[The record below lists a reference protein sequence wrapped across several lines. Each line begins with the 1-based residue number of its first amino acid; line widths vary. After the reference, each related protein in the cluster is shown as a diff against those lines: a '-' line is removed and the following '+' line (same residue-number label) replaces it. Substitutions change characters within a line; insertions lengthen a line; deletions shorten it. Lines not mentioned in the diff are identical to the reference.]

1 MKQILLFFWIFVAT
15 SCSFE
20 TKKDKT
26 MKIEDVVQKAN
37 PWLDYAGVVGVAQS
51 VEKGKDV
58 ILVLVSSNTDSLK
71 KQIPKTFHGYPVILK
86 YVGEINA
93 Q

>member
-1 MKQILLFFWIFVAT
+1 MKQILLFFWIFVVT

-20 TKKDKT
+20 T
-26 MKIEDVVQKAN
+26 
-37 PWLDYAGVVGVAQS
+37 

-86 YVGEINA
+86 YAGEINA